1 MAEAILTSQ
10 NYSLS
15 ALINLI
21 YPIGSI
27 YLSVNSTSPQQLFGG
42 EWEQIKDKFLLSA
55 GDTYSGGSE
64 GGESAHTLT
73 VNEMPNHGHAVHVWD
88 NAGTTGNAYYY
99 SGATK
104 KTHTGARLYNGT
116 ASSWFASG
124 STASA
129 AQEGRGDVS
138 GGTELVGG
146 SAAHN
151 NMPPY
156 IAVYV
161 WKRTA

>member
-1 MAEAILTSQ
+1 MAEAFLTNQ

-55 GDTYSGGSE
+55 GDTYSSGSE
-64 GGESAHTLT
+64 GGEATHTLT
-73 VNEMPNHGHAVHVWD
+73 VGEMPPHRHAIFL
-88 NAGTTGNAYYY
+88 N
-99 SGATK
+99 S
-104 KTHTGARLYNGT
+104 
-116 ASSWFASG
+116 SG
-124 STASA
+124 SSEFWGASPGCVSQQDGTIKNATDTA
-129 AQEGRGDVS
+129 
-138 GGTELVGG
+138 GGG
-146 SAAHN
+146 AAHH

>member
-1 MAEAILTSQ
+1 MAEAFLTNQ

-55 GDTYSGGSE
+55 GDTYSSGSE
-64 GGESAHTLT
+64 GGEATHTLT
-73 VNEMPNHGHAVHVWD
+73 VEEMPSHNHSLSDPID
-88 NAGTTGNAYYY
+88 NNRIKLGSMTGDTNWALTKRAANYDHTLGTNNTG
-99 SGATK
+99 
-104 KTHTGARLYNGT
+104 
-116 ASSWFASG
+116 
-124 STASA
+124 
-129 AQEGRGDVS
+129 
-138 GGTELVGG
+138 GG
-146 SAAHN
+146 AAHN

>member
-10 NYSLS
+10 NYSS
-15 ALINLI
+15 PALINLI

-27 YLSVNSTSPQQLFGG
+27 YFSVNSTSPQQLFGG

-64 GGESAHTLT
+64 GGEAAHTLT
-73 VNEMPNHGHAVHVWD
+73 VDEMPSH
-88 NAGTTGNAYYY
+88 
-99 SGATK
+99 
-104 KTHTGARLYNGT
+104 THNLS
-116 ASSWFASG
+116 ASSVTPGDNVAGGVMISSHDLYPYG
-124 STASA
+124 ID
-129 AQEGRGDVS
+129 RGVHS
-138 GGTELVGG
+138 KGG
-146 SAAHN
+146 SQPHN

>member
-55 GDTYSGGSE
+55 GDTYSSGSE
-64 GGESAHTLT
+64 GGEATHTLT
-73 VNEMPNHGHAVHVWD
+73 VEEMPTHNHNLYKSGTDGEAILSIGQD
-88 NAGTTGNAYYY
+88 GTYPNANYAALGTSVKPFVEATIYISATG
-99 SGATK
+99 
-104 KTHTGARLYNGT
+104 
-116 ASSWFASG
+116 
-124 STASA
+124 
-129 AQEGRGDVS
+129 
-138 GGTELVGG
+138 GGV
-146 SAAHN
+146 AHN

-156 IAVYV
+156 LSVYV
-161 WKRTA
+161 WKRIA

>member
-1 MAEAILTSQ
+1 MAEAFLTNQ

-64 GGESAHTLT
+64 GGEATHTLT
-73 VNEMPNHGHAVHVWD
+73 VEEMPSHTHASGVSPNESV
-88 NAGTTGNAYYY
+88 
-99 SGATK
+99 GATAGNEQA
-104 KTHTGARLYNGT
+104 KTQFARSYGYTDYTGGN
-116 ASSWFASG
+116 
-124 STASA
+124 
-129 AQEGRGDVS
+129 
-138 GGTELVGG
+138 
-146 SAAHN
+146 AAHN

>member
-55 GDTYSGGSE
+55 GDTYSSGSE
-64 GGESAHTLT
+64 GGEAAHTLT
-73 VNEMPNHGHAVHVWD
+73 VAEMPSHNHSLSDPIDKNNIKLGYETGDANWALTKRAASYD
-88 NAGTTGNAYYY
+88 YTLTTNN
-99 SGATK
+99 
-104 KTHTGARLYNGT
+104 TG
-116 ASSWFASG
+116 
-124 STASA
+124 
-129 AQEGRGDVS
+129 
-138 GGTELVGG
+138 GG
-146 SAAHN
+146 AAHN

>member
-1 MAEAILTSQ
+1 MAEAFLTNQ

-55 GDTYSGGSE
+55 GDTYSSGSE
-64 GGESAHTLT
+64 GGEATHTLT
-73 VNEMPNHGHAVHVWD
+73 VEEMPSHNHSLSDSIDKNSIKLGFNTGDTNWALTKRAASYD
-88 NAGTTGNAYYY
+88 YTLTTNN
-99 SGATK
+99 
-104 KTHTGARLYNGT
+104 TG
-116 ASSWFASG
+116 
-124 STASA
+124 
-129 AQEGRGDVS
+129 
-138 GGTELVGG
+138 GG
-146 SAAHN
+146 AAHN

>member
-55 GDTYSGGSE
+55 GDTYSSGSE
-64 GGESAHTLT
+64 GGEAAHTLT
-73 VNEMPNHGHAVHVWD
+73 VAEMPNHAHASGVSGSEAVGVMDGNSQAKTQFDRNYGYTSYTAAQQHAAVHRRVCVEK
-88 NAGTTGNAYYY
+88 NRINLLFLIT
-99 SGATK
+99 
-104 KTHTGARLYNGT
+104 L
-116 ASSWFASG
+116 
-124 STASA
+124 
-129 AQEGRGDVS
+129 
-138 GGTELVGG
+138 
-146 SAAHN
+146 
-151 NMPPY
+151 
-156 IAVYV
+156 
-161 WKRTA
+161 

>member
-1 MAEAILTSQ
+1 MAEAILTNQ

-64 GGESAHTLT
+64 GGEAAHTLT
-73 VNEMPNHGHAVHVWD
+73 VEEMPSHNHSLSDPIDKNSIKLGSMTGDANWALTKRATSYD
-88 NAGTTGNAYYY
+88 YNLTTNN
-99 SGATK
+99 
-104 KTHTGARLYNGT
+104 TG
-116 ASSWFASG
+116 
-124 STASA
+124 
-129 AQEGRGDVS
+129 
-138 GGTELVGG
+138 GG
-146 SAAHN
+146 AAHN

>member
-1 MAEAILTSQ
+1 MDAFLTNQ

-64 GGESAHTLT
+64 GGEAEHILT
-73 VNEMPNHGHAVHVWD
+73 IDEMPSHNH
-88 NAGTTGNAYYY
+88 N
-99 SGATK
+99 
-104 KTHTGARLYNGT
+104 LYKNGT
-116 ASSWFASG
+116 DGESVLSIG
-124 STASA
+124 
-129 AQEGRGDVS
+129 
-138 GGTELVGG
+138 
-146 SAAHN
+146 
-151 NMPPY
+151 
-156 IAVYV
+156 
-161 WKRTA
+161 

>member
-1 MAEAILTSQ
+1 MAEAFLTNQ
-10 NYSLS
+10 NYSLP

-55 GDTYSGGSE
+55 GDTYSSGSE
-64 GGESAHTLT
+64 GGEATHTLT
-73 VNEMPNHGHAVHVWD
+73 NDEMPAHR
-88 NAGTTGNAYYY
+88 
-99 SGATK
+99 
-104 KTHTGARLYNGT
+104 HTIYMNDV
-116 ASSWFASG
+116 ASDGEFWG
-124 STASA
+124 PNNVTPQGKASA
-129 AQEGRGDVS
+129 NVTDTA
-138 GGTELVGG
+138 GGNQP
-146 SAAHN
+146 HN

>member
-1 MAEAILTSQ
+1 MAEAFLTNQ

-55 GDTYSGGSE
+55 GDTYSSGSE
-64 GGESAHTLT
+64 GGEATHTLT
-73 VNEMPNHGHAVHVWD
+73 VEEMPSHNH
-88 NAGTTGNAYYY
+88 
-99 SGATK
+99 
-104 KTHTGARLYNGT
+104 RLYVRGFDNSVSKEAIVKGSYNY
-116 ASSWFASG
+116 ASEQSHA
-124 STASA
+124 
-129 AQEGRGDVS
+129 
-138 GGTELVGG
+138 GGAELIISFSGG

-156 IAVYV
+156 LTVYI
-161 WKRTA
+161 WKRIA

>member
-1 MAEAILTSQ
+1 MAEAFLTSQ

-55 GDTYSGGSE
+55 GDTYSSGSE
-64 GGESAHTLT
+64 GGEATHTLT
-73 VNEMPNHGHAVHVWD
+73 VEELAAHNHSMMDSKDPSAVIKIGYES
-88 NAGTTGNAYYY
+88 GTSNWCL
-99 SGATK
+99 TK
-104 KTHTGARLYNGT
+104 KAANYDYTLGTSNTG
-116 ASSWFASG
+116 
-124 STASA
+124 
-129 AQEGRGDVS
+129 
-138 GGTELVGG
+138 GG
-146 SAAHN
+146 APHN

>member
-1 MAEAILTSQ
+1 MAEAFLTNQ

-64 GGESAHTLT
+64 GGEAAHTLT
-73 VNEMPNHGHAVHVWD
+73 ESEMPTHRHGCGVSQSDSVDAIQGV
-88 NAGTTGNAYYY
+88 
-99 SGATK
+99 K
-104 KTHTGARLYNGT
+104 QARTQFDRSFGYT
-116 ASSWFASG
+116 
-124 STASA
+124 
-129 AQEGRGDVS
+129 DY
-138 GGTELVGG
+138 VGG
-146 SAAHN
+146 NQPHN